1 MINSKFY
8 EDDYDLAPNGRLF
21 GAKSIGKVYLQS
33 KFVLIEPD
41 SEKIS
46 PCVSFN
52 SSCSGIDYI
61 FHC

>member
-33 KFVLIEPD
+33 KFVLILPD
-41 SEKIS
+41 SKKIS
-46 PCVSFN
+46 LCVS
-52 SSCSGIDYI
+52 IPRI
-61 FHC
+61 FPE